1 MQDIRFHVL
10 HISNYGLT
18 VFNELPFDIYV
29 PLSRITFFALKTML
43 ALDVV
48 TLPGTIVLVTWLP
61 MQG

>member
-1 MQDIRFHVL
+1 
-10 HISNYGLT
+10 
-18 VFNELPFDIYV
+18 V
-29 PLSRITFFALKTML
+29 PLSSITFLALKTML